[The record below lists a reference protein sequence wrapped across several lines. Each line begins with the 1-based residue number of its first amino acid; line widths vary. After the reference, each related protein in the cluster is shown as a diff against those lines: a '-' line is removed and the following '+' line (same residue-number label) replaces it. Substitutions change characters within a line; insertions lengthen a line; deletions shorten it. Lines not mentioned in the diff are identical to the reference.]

1 MMTSSIAPGQGS
13 YPFLTSLACAANGL
27 GGGGAAVEM
36 LAHSPSIQEELIVS
50 PLCGTKTSRVAGGH
64 AVPLKADASAEDEV
78 NQMFTLITD
87 RLVRLDVIGFVSN
100 T

>member
-1 MMTSSIAPGQGS
+1 
-13 YPFLTSLACAANGL
+13 
-27 GGGGAAVEM
+27 
-36 LAHSPSIQEELIVS
+36 
-50 PLCGTKTSRVAGGH
+50 VAGGH